1 MKKEN
6 KTPIS
11 TPQKHLGKLKVL
23 LIFGLALMV
32 LILIGIMFF
41 FWFYDE
47 PRLSQFIPSFDISNP
62 RMTHCDQ
69 TSICQAQKV
78 AEFQQNT
85 ANLCV
90 AWTENNRK
98 LFSTLQVVVYDQ
110 NGKVIANQLVAQ
122 QADSSLNNCQ
132 RISFSKISQPG
143 SYRTVFFLDRQPK
156 YTINWQIAP

>member
-6 KTPIS
+6 KTPS
-11 TPQKHLGKLKVL
+11 SASQKHLGKLKFL
-23 LIFGLALMV
+23 LIIGLVLTV
-32 LILIGIMFF
+32 LILIGIIFF
-41 FWFYDE
+41 LWFYDE
-47 PRLSQFIPSFDISNP
+47 PGLSQFIPSFDISNP

-69 TSICQAQKV
+69 TPICQSQKV
-78 AEFQQNT
+78 AEFQDNT
-85 ANLCV
+85 ANLCA

-98 LFSTLQVVVYDQ
+98 LFSTLQVVVYDES
-110 NGKVIANQLVAQ
+110 GAVLANQFVAR

-132 RISFSKISQPG
+132 RISFPKISQPG